1 MHVCNYYLRFE
12 STYGLYCSRC
22 ILKSRDYAR
31 VQLLS
36 EIRIHLWALLQ
47 PLYSEISRLCNYYLR
62 FECNY
67 YLRFESTYGLY
78 CSRCILKS
86 REIMHVCNYYL
97 RFESTY
103 GLYCSRCILKS
114 RDYARVQLLSEIRIH
129 LWALL
134 QPLYSEISRL
144 CTCATTI

>member
-62 FECNY
+62 FE
-67 YLRFESTYGLY
+67 
-78 CSRCILKS
+78 
-86 REIMHVCNYYL
+86 
-97 RFESTY
+97 STY

-114 RDYARVQLLSEIRIH
+114 RDYARLQLLSEIRIH

-134 QPLYSEISRL
+134 QPLCILKSRDYAR
-144 CTCATTI
+144 ATTI

>member
-47 PLYSEISRLCNYYLR
+47 PLYSEISRLC
-62 FECNY
+62 
-67 YLRFESTYGLY
+67 T
-78 CSRCILKS
+78 
-86 REIMHVCNYYL
+86 CNYYL

>member
-31 VQLLS
+31 MQLNLEITIS
-36 EIRIHLWALLQ
+36 EI
-47 PLYSEISRLCNYYLR
+47 
-62 FECNY
+62 
-67 YLRFESTYGLY
+67 
-78 CSRCILKS
+78 
-86 REIMHVCNYYL
+86 
-97 RFESTY
+97 ESTY